1 MTESKPKVLL
11 LANTFWNLHNF
22 RIGLIKSL
30 LNSGYEVV
38 AVAPKDKYLHLL
50 QSKGCQTKT
59 VSIDPKGINP
69 IKDCW
74 TFIQL
79 LCLFIR
85 ERPKVCLFYTAKPNI
100 YGSFAASILGC
111 AYINNIS
118 GLGSAFIQGGWLK
131 KLLCLFY
138 KLALLKSSRI
148 FFQNKDDLDLF
159 LNAPIINNEHTGLL
173 PGSGVDLSRFKPQ
186 TESGNSN
193 ANFSFLLIA
202 RMLKDKGVN
211 EYIQA
216 ASIVYKAFNGVQF
229 KLLGPLGVENP
240 SAITPSEMNKWQLAG
255 YIEYLGSS
263 EDVRSF
269 ISAST
274 CVVLP
279 SYREGTPKTLLEAAA
294 MGKPIITTDVPGCRD
309 VVQDG
314 VTGLLCEAKCS
325 EDLARKMIK
334 MIQLSDIER
343 QKMGKLGRHLM
354 EQRFDEALV
363 ISKYLEEIKR
373 IVK

>member
-1 MTESKPKVLL
+1 MF
-11 LANTFWNLHNF
+11 ANTFWNLYNF
-22 RIGLIKSL
+22 RYGLIKAL
-30 LNSGYEVV
+30 LNSGYEVI
-38 AVAPKDKYLHLL
+38 AVAPRDKYLSVL
-50 QSKGCQTKT
+50 QAKGCQTKT
-59 VSIDPKGINP
+59 VSIYPKSINP
-69 IKDCW
+69 IADCL
-74 TFIQL
+74 TFIQF
-79 LCLFIR
+79 LCLLIH

-100 YGSFAASILGC
+100 YGSWAATILGC
-111 AYINNIS
+111 EYINNIS
-118 GLGSAFIQGGWLK
+118 GLGSAFIKGGWLK
-131 KLLCLFY
+131 KLLIFFY
-138 KLALLKSSRI
+138 KLALLKSRRI
-148 FFQNKDDLDLF
+148 FFQNNDDLDLF
-159 LNAPIINNEHTGLL
+159 LSTSLIKSEQTGVL

-186 TESGNSN
+186 SESDNSN
-193 ANFSFLLIA
+193 ANFSFILIA

-216 ASIVYKAFNGVQF
+216 ANIVHKTFNGVQF
-229 KLLGPLGVENP
+229 KLVGPLGVDNP
-240 SAITPSEMNKWQLAG
+240 SAVTPSEMNKWQRKG

-314 VTGLLCEAKCS
+314 VTGLLCEAKSS

-334 MIQLSDIER
+334 MIQLSVSER
-343 QKMGKLGRHLM
+343 QKMGILGRQLM

>member
-1 MTESKPKVLL
+1 MNESKPKVLL

-22 RIGLIKSL
+22 RTGIIKSL
-30 LNSGYEVV
+30 LNSGYEVIT
-38 AVAPKDKYLHLL
+38 VAPNDKYCNIL
-50 QSKGCQTKT
+50 QCNGCQTET

-69 IKDCW
+69 IADCW
-74 TFIQL
+74 TFIQF
-79 LCLFIR
+79 LCVLIR
-85 ERPKVCLFYTAKPNI
+85 ERPNVCLFYTAKPNI
-100 YGSFAASILGC
+100 YGSWAASILGC

-131 KLLCLFY
+131 KLLIFFY
-138 KLALLKSSRI
+138 KLALVKSSRV

-159 LNAPIINNEHTGLL
+159 LSASLIKSEQSGVL

-186 TESGNSN
+186 SESGNSN
-193 ANFSFLLIA
+193 ADFSFILIA

-216 ASIVYKAFNGVQF
+216 ASIVHKAFNGVQF
-229 KLLGPLGVENP
+229 KLLGPLGVDNP
-240 SAITPSEMNKWQLAG
+240 SAISQSDMNKWQRTG

-269 ISAST
+269 ISEST

-279 SYREGTPKTLLEAAA
+279 SYREGAPKTLLEAAA

-314 VTGLLCEAKCS
+314 VTGLLCEAKSS

-343 QKMGKLGRHLM
+343 KQMGIFGRRLM
-354 EQRFDEALV
+354 EQRFDETLV